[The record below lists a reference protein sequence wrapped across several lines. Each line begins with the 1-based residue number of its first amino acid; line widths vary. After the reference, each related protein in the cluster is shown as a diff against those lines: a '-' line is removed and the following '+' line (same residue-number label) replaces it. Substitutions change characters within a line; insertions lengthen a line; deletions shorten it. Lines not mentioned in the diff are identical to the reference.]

1 MKKLIIVFVLPFLI
15 YSCSEDNTTG
25 IDETPENNNSNT
37 VFPLTLNASTTKGN
51 IFENIQ
57 FTLESKKDGTM
68 GDLADSYD
76 SLVWS
81 VPEINGR
88 KKIFEY
94 TDHSAHLT
102 SSWGN
107 CFYYKGKYH
116 SILLGYKN
124 NEVVL
129 ADTTIVTMNVNSKYD
144 FLNIKWDDFKE
155 TFATEI
161 VNNVFDSEFY
171 IGVSKGIKSDTLY
184 ANIYFYPED
193 KIARDDE
200 LMRKYTDERLQ
211 KNIIKY
217 LSELYGEPILSYS
230 VDNGMLVEACKNIF
244 LVKYNSD
251 VPRYLWTVG
260 KTNIVLLYRQDA
272 ISVDKYYL
280 HAEPVSE

>member
-25 IDETPENNNSNT
+25 IDEIPENNNSNT

-57 FTLESKKDGTM
+57 FTLESKMEGTM

-107 CFYYKGKYH
+107 SFYYKGKYH
-116 SILLGYKN
+116 SILLGYKD

-144 FLNIKWDDFKE
+144 FLNIMWDDFKE

-171 IGVSKGIKSDTLY
+171 IGVSKGIKSDTPY

-193 KIARDDE
+193 KIARNED
-200 LMRKYTDERLQ
+200 LMRKYTDERLE
-211 KNIIKY
+211 KNIIDY
-217 LSELYGEPILSYS
+217 ISELYGKPTLSYGDDKERLA
-230 VDNGMLVEACKNIF
+230 VVYKEKFG
-244 LVKYNSD
+244 VKYDSD
-251 VPRYLWTVG
+251 IPRYLWTVG

-272 ISVDKYYL
+272 IHVDKYYL
-280 HAEPVSE
+280 HAEPIK